1 MTVQDDPLGNNMQI
15 DSSHKQVKRNKARGS
30 FQVSQPVLSA
40 TFLETHNEHH
50 MEEEA
55 GQINGPKD
63 GTHKTHKKSDTMT
76 SDSSAYRA
84 FMSVD

>member
-1 MTVQDDPLGNNMQI
+1 MTVPDDPLGNNMQI
-15 DSSHKQVKRNKARGS
+15 DSSDKPVKRNKARGS

-55 GQINGPKD
+55 AQINGPKD
-63 GTHKTHKKSDTMT
+63 GAPTHKKTDTMT
-76 SDSSAYRA
+76 SDSSAYP
-84 FMSVD
+84 SIYVC